1 MKTTVGMASVGGLR
15 WLALAFLVGTGA
27 MADAAGPGLT
37 GRVLGVDEDGKLL
50 GTVPGATIELKG
62 GGSTTSDGAGRYT
75 IDVGPGSYPYKVT
88 AAGYKDEDSGRGVQ
102 QQLSEGYAVFN
113 FTLTKGKTDPE
124 SKPQA
129 KPEAER
135 GRLKGRV
142 YEKTPKGDVG
152 IGGAVIALRREGGRG
167 ITRVVARGADAKG
180 QGAGQYEVGLEEG
193 QWRASV
199 TARGFAQ
206 FVDPKVIVVPAGGE
220 ATRDFLLQ
228 REEAST
234 DQGILGTVRVG
245 RGEGTPVPMSGVVL
259 RILRLPGGEAAVK
272 PGPPDGKGQFKH
284 SLSVGVYRVIAEA
297 KGYETASSR
306 PTHVFKGR
314 YSRVNLTLVR
324 ESRKPPGELG
334 LDVLVLD
341 AATRKP
347 VRGAEVLMRQGDQ
360 PLSEAAR
367 GQTGGNGVVALGIPG
382 DGAYSAMARAAGYP
396 PGGIKFTVASGQ
408 PSKVEILLRGKASG
422 EPAVTEQPP
431 TTTPVPGRQVPVVPM
446 APVTPAQPMPPPDL
460 GPGTLTVQVIE
471 RGGGPI
477 AGAGVTVMRGKAR
490 VGGGATDRLG
500 VWRIDLPPGSYAV
513 KAAREGFGSGGT
525 EVGMGTRDGTATI
538 QLSRLRE
545 TAPPPPS
552 DLTLAIQV
560 VERGGKPIS
569 GAQVMVIGGKA
580 RSRSG
585 QTDKGGWWRTQVG
598 GGTTYQVK
606 ASRQGFSTGGAVV
619 NVGTRDATQQITLVR
634 QTQTEIQTPTLP
646 GFQIPTKPPAKLP
659 QTPTRKPPGSSQ
671 IAPQKITPM
680 TITPIQ
686 PQTIKRLQTDDK
698 KEDEKL
704 K

>member
-62 GGSTTSDGAGRYT
+62 GGSTTSDGAGRYK

-228 REEAST
+228 WEEAST

-306 PTHVFKGR
+306 PTHVFQGR

-347 VRGAEVLMRQGDQ
+347 VRGAEVLVRQGDQ

-422 EPAVTEQPP
+422 EPGVTEQPP

-477 AGAGVTVMRGKAR
+477 GGAGVTVMRGKAR
-490 VGGGATDRLG
+490 VGGGTTDRLG

-580 RSRSG
+580 GSRSG
-585 QTDKGGWWRTQVG
+585 LTDKGGWWRTQVG

-619 NVGTRDATQQITLVR
+619 NVGSRDATQQIALVR

>member
-347 VRGAEVLMRQGDQ
+347 VRGAEVLMR
-360 PLSEAAR
+360 
-367 GQTGGNGVVALGIPG
+367 
-382 DGAYSAMARAAGYP
+382 
-396 PGGIKFTVASGQ
+396 
-408 PSKVEILLRGKASG
+408 
-422 EPAVTEQPP
+422 
-431 TTTPVPGRQVPVVPM
+431 
-446 APVTPAQPMPPPDL
+446 
-460 GPGTLTVQVIE
+460 
-471 RGGGPI
+471 
-477 AGAGVTVMRGKAR
+477 
-490 VGGGATDRLG
+490 
-500 VWRIDLPPGSYAV
+500 
-513 KAAREGFGSGGT
+513 
-525 EVGMGTRDGTATI
+525 
-538 QLSRLRE
+538 
-545 TAPPPPS
+545 
-552 DLTLAIQV
+552 
-560 VERGGKPIS
+560 
-569 GAQVMVIGGKA
+569 
-580 RSRSG
+580 
-585 QTDKGGWWRTQVG
+585 
-598 GGTTYQVK
+598 
-606 ASRQGFSTGGAVV
+606 
-619 NVGTRDATQQITLVR
+619 
-634 QTQTEIQTPTLP
+634 
-646 GFQIPTKPPAKLP
+646 
-659 QTPTRKPPGSSQ
+659 
-671 IAPQKITPM
+671 
-680 TITPIQ
+680 
-686 PQTIKRLQTDDK
+686 
-698 KEDEKL
+698 
-704 K
+704 